1 MAFPTIHTVSA
12 EIGGRMLTLE
22 TGRLAEQAQGAVLV
36 RYGDTVIL
44 ATAVGERQPREG
56 LDFFPLTIDYEERAY
71 AAGKIPGGYIKREG
85 RPSEASILAA
95 RLADRPL
102 RPLFPKGYRAE
113 VQVVITVLSVDGE
126 NDPDILGVIG
136 ASTALMLSGIPFD
149 GPVACARIGSIDGQL
164 VVNPTSQQL
173 VDSKMDVVVAGTER
187 AVMMVEG
194 TIGILPEET
203 VLAAVQL
210 AHAEFQKAI
219 GLQRELVALAGKPRW
234 AFTPPAED
242 TVGLDAV
249 RSFLGERM
257 RDAIYNG
264 DKTQRQ
270 VALDALKGEVKAHF
284 AGLNA
289 AGMANPTG
297 VTTGAAMAAFEE
309 LESEV
314 VRNAILQDGERPDG
328 RGLAEVRS
336 IWTQVGILPRAHGSS
351 IFTRGQT
358 QIMNVLTL
366 GSTGDAQTID
376 DLGNETSRRYLH
388 YYNFPPY
395 STGEVKRMRGP
406 GRREIGHGELARRA
420 LLAVLPTQEQFPYT
434 LRLVSEAVSS
444 NGSTSMGS
452 VCAST
457 LSLMDAGVPI
467 AAPVAGVAMGLIT
480 DDNGTFQILTDI
492 QGLEDHLGDMDFKVA
507 GTAEGVTA
515 IQMDIKVQ
523 GITFDIMRQALA
535 QAHAGRLFILDRM
548 AETITA
554 PREALSP
561 YAPLVLSIKINPEKI
576 GAVIGPGGKNIRGIT
591 ESTNTKID
599 IEDDGTVLIS
609 SVDQDGARRAR
620 EIIERMTAEAKIG
633 DIYLGK
639 VVRIMPFGA
648 FVELFPGKDGLVHI
662 SELETH
668 RVERVEDVVQ
678 MGDEI
683 NVMVTEVDP
692 QGKISLSRKAVLT
705 GEMPPPKAPRGD
717 GPPRGGGF
725 DRGPRR

>member
-1 MAFPTIHTVSA
+1 
-12 EIGGRMLTLE
+12 
-22 TGRLAEQAQGAVLV
+22 
-36 RYGDTVIL
+36 
-44 ATAVGERQPREG
+44 
-56 LDFFPLTIDYEERAY
+56 
-71 AAGKIPGGYIKREG
+71 
-85 RPSEASILAA
+85 
-95 RLADRPL
+95 
-102 RPLFPKGYRAE
+102 
-113 VQVVITVLSVDGE
+113 
-126 NDPDILGVIG
+126 
-136 ASTALMLSGIPFD
+136 
-149 GPVACARIGSIDGQL
+149 
-164 VVNPTSQQL
+164 
-173 VDSKMDVVVAGTER
+173 
-187 AVMMVEG
+187 
-194 TIGILPEET
+194 
-203 VLAAVQL
+203 
-210 AHAEFQKAI
+210 
-219 GLQRELVALAGKPRW
+219 
-234 AFTPPAED
+234 
-242 TVGLDAV
+242 
-249 RSFLGERM
+249 
-257 RDAIYNG
+257 
-264 DKTQRQ
+264 
-270 VALDALKGEVKAHF
+270 
-284 AGLNA
+284 
-289 AGMANPTG
+289 
-297 VTTGAAMAAFEE
+297 
-309 LESEV
+309 
-314 VRNAILQDGERPDG
+314 
-328 RGLAEVRS
+328 
-336 IWTQVGILPRAHGSS
+336 
-351 IFTRGQT
+351 
-358 QIMNVLTL
+358 
-366 GSTGDAQTID
+366 
-376 DLGNETSRRYLH
+376 
-388 YYNFPPY
+388 
-395 STGEVKRMRGP
+395 
-406 GRREIGHGELARRA
+406 
-420 LLAVLPTQEQFPYT
+420 
-434 LRLVSEAVSS
+434 
-444 NGSTSMGS
+444 MGS

-480 DDNGTFQILTDI
+480 DDHGTFQVLTDI

-548 AETITA
+548 AETITQ

-591 ESTNTKID
+591 EATNTKID

-668 RVERVEDVVQ
+668 RVEKVEDVVQ

-717 GPPRGGGF
+717 GPPRDRGGF